1 MTLAFN
7 QVHLARALK
16 GRGEFQEALDVLDAA
31 EEMSAD
37 QGRAIRVYKEEVI
50 KAMKEH
56 MLSFSKAKQFCDKN
70 QMDLDDEE
78 PEKSGKSKA
87 KKEDEKEANA
97 KKENNSSEK
106 SSKKGKEKSDKES
119 LSFQDLQERCDK
131 ANTTLKAAEELWTNV
146 KEGKISSEEE
156 RLEGLKKMADLV
168 GGNLQTF

>member
-1 MTLAFN
+1 M
-7 QVHLARALK
+7 HLARALK

-87 KKEDEKEANA
+87 MKEDEKEANV
-97 KKENNSSEK
+97 KKDNNSSEK
-106 SSKKGKEKSDKES
+106 PSKKEKTSNKEKSDKES
-119 LSFQDLQERCDK
+119 LSYQDLQERCDK
-131 ANTTLKAAEELWTNV
+131 AKTTLKAAEELWTNV

>member
-1 MTLAFN
+1 M
-7 QVHLARALK
+7 HLARALK

-70 QMDLDDEE
+70 QMDLEDEE
-78 PEKSGKSKA
+78 PEQSGKSKA
-87 KKEDEKEANA
+87 KKEDEKEAYV
-97 KKENNSSEK
+97 KKDNNSSEK
-106 SSKKGKEKSDKES
+106 PSKKEKTSNKEKSDKES
-119 LSFQDLQERCDK
+119 LSYQDLQERCDK
-131 ANTTLKAAEELWTNV
+131 AKTTLKAAEELWTNV

>member
-1 MTLAFN
+1 M
-7 QVHLARALK
+7 HLARALK

-56 MLSFSKAKQFCDKN
+56 MLSYSKAKQFCDKN
-70 QMDLDDEE
+70 QMDLGDEE
-78 PEKSGKSKA
+78 PEKSGKPQA
-87 KKEDEKEANA
+87 KKGDEKEANV

-106 SSKKGKEKSDKES
+106 PSKKEKTSNKEKSDKES
-119 LSFQDLQERCDK
+119 LSFQKLQERCDK
-131 ANTTLKAAEELWTNV
+131 AKTTMKAAEELWTNV

-168 GGNLQTF
+168 GSNLQTF